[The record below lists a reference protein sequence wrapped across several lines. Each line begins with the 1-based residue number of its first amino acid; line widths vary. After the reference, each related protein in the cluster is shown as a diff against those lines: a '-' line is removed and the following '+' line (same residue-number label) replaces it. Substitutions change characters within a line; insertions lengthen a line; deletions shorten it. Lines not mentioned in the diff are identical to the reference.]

1 MKGRINRSIVL
12 KDKSSAYFILISHN
26 TVKQHFRS
34 LSGSNSY
41 QPDQYVGSV

>member
-1 MKGRINRSIVL
+1 MMGIAKESIVL

-41 QPDQYVGSV
+41 QPDQYVGTI